1 MKQNRKKKSNKPDSH
16 RQSRQNEFSDLNSQL
31 GSFGLEPP
39 KIYRNEQP
47 QKRGNE
53 QNPDIPRR
61 HSNKKQKISSAKKP
75 NDSNINEKR
84 RSQNKKRK
92 KKKTLRKIITVASV
106 VLAVVVVMVILSL
119 TVLFKIDTISVS
131 GNSKYKTEQIISASE
146 IEKNTNLF
154 TADASNAQV
163 QLLKKLPYIYQ
174 AEVKRKFPSTVQIT
188 VKETDTVYYIKNKDN
203 TFTLFDGTLKV
214 LEANVAAEPKDGIE
228 IKKLA
233 PSNAV
238 AGEVIKSDDDK
249 SYDDLLAMMQFIE
262 KLNLGDDITEIYSND
277 INNNFMVYK
286 GRITFKLGSTAD
298 LEDKVYKA
306 LSVVEKIN
314 DSDPNAKGTVTV
326 TADKKS
332 YFTPPD
338 V

>member
-1 MKQNRKKKSNKPDSH
+1 MKQSKKNKSNKPDP
-16 RQSRQNEFSDLNSQL
+16 RRENTQNEFSDLNSQL

-39 KIYRNEQP
+39 KIYRNEQVR
-47 QKRGNE
+47 KREKEHDTELGR
-53 QNPDIPRR
+53 PRT
-61 HSNKKQKISSAKKP
+61 NKTKKSSTAKNT

-84 RSQNKKRK
+84 KTQNKKRK
-92 KKKTLRKIITVASV
+92 KKKTMRKIITAFSV
-106 VLAVVVVMVILSL
+106 VLAVTVVLIILGL

-154 TADASNAQV
+154 TADASNAQE

-174 AEVKRKFPSTVQIT
+174 AEVKRKFPSTIQIT
-188 VKETDTVYYIKNKDN
+188 VKEADTVYYIKNKDN
-203 TFTLFDGTLKV
+203 TFTLFDSTLKV
-214 LEANVAAEPKDGIE
+214 LEANIAAEPKDGIE

-238 AGEVIKSDDDK
+238 AGEVIKPDDGK
-249 SYDDLLAMMQFIE
+249 SYDDLLALMQIIE
-262 KLNLGDDITEIYSND
+262 KLKLNDEITEIYSND
-277 INNNFMVYK
+277 ANNNFMVYK
-286 GRITFKLGSTAD
+286 GRITFKLGSTTD

-332 YFTPPD
+332 YFTPPE

>member
-1 MKQNRKKKSNKPDSH
+1 MKQNRNKKTNKPDSH
-16 RQSRQNEFSDLNSQL
+16 RQSGQNEFSDLNSQL

-39 KIYRNEQP
+39 KIYRNEQS

-53 QNPDIPRR
+53 KKPDIPRR
-61 HSNKKQKISSAKKP
+61 RSNKKQKISSAKKP

-84 RSQNKKRK
+84 RSQNNKRK
-92 KKKTLRKIITVASV
+92 KKKTLRKIITVVSV
-106 VLAVVVVMVILSL
+106 VLAVVVVIIILSL

-154 TADASNAQV
+154 TADASNAQE

-174 AEVKRKFPSTVQIT
+174 AEVKRKFPSTIQIK
-188 VKETDTVYYIKNKDN
+188 VKEADTVYYIKNKDN
-203 TFTLFDGTLKV
+203 TFTLFDTTLKV
-214 LEANVAAEPKDGIE
+214 LEANVAAEPKDCIE

-233 PSNAV
+233 PSNVV
-238 AGEVIKSDDDK
+238 AGEVIKTDDK
-249 SYDDLLAMMQFIE
+249 SYDDLLALMQIIE
-262 KLNLGDDITEIYSND
+262 KLKLEDDITEIYSND

-326 TADKKS
+326 TADNKS
-332 YFTPPD
+332 YFTPPE